1 MTTRSAAHRTSHT
14 ARRLAAVT
22 AAVVLPLAGAAVP
35 ALAAP
40 AAAQQAPAP
49 ATQSPSQ
56 PLQWG
61 PCPAHVQT
69 PSAVCATMQVPLDYS
84 DPGGPMID
92 VMVEKQPAAN
102 PGARRGVVFGNA
114 GGPGGDTLSFFDDN
128 PVFTWPQE
136 LRNEFDLIAVQPRG
150 LQHATPIDCG
160 ELPTDPFVLA
170 TNGGGAFAAG
180 CEANSPGYAR
190 HITTENTARD
200 WEMARQALGEERINI
215 YGLSYGTQL
224 GSVYATL
231 FPQHTDKLVLDSGI
245 DPDRQWGQLLRDQ
258 DPAYKQ
264 RFYDMFSW
272 IADNDAEYHLGTTAL
287 QVYQRW
293 SERVVAEVGVPPT
306 VAPPPAQVG
315 DVPPALSQFAQAYI
329 DGTNLTNPAR
339 VQFEGLVAQ
348 LLTGGAMQLDS
359 PALAAARG
367 VTPQSSMWPDFA
379 RSLRDG
385 LPFVPVD
392 DAGNPVDLSD
402 SQDPKAQE
410 NYRAMVTGQ
419 TMQSVMLCNENQS
432 VPNPLDYPG
441 FLWTNFVTGD
451 LFDLVGLAANSGAM
465 CLGWPPVT
473 RAPMLDG
480 SQLQT
485 RPLQLQA
492 QRDPQTP
499 YGPAQVMRERM
510 GSHLITVG
518 GGDHGNFAKGNQV
531 VDAAV
536 LEYLRTGHTGVT
548 EAPATPVFDAFA

>member
-1 MTTRSAAHRTSHT
+1 MTTQPAEHRPCRP
-14 ARRLAAVT
+14 ARRIVAAA

-49 ATQSPSQ
+49 APQAQ
-56 PLQWG
+56 ALNWG
-61 PCPAHVQT
+61 PCPAHVET

-84 DPGGPMID
+84 DPAGPTID

-114 GGPGGDTLSFFDDN
+114 GGPGGDTLNFFDDN

-136 LRNEFDLIAVQPRG
+136 LRDEFDLIAVQPRG

-160 ELPTDPFVLA
+160 PMPVDPFVLA
-170 TNGGGAFAAG
+170 TNAGGAMRAG

-215 YGLSYGTQL
+215 FGLSYGTQL

-264 RFYDMFSW
+264 RVYDMFAW
-272 IADNDAEYHLGTTAL
+272 IAENDDEYHLGTTAL

-293 SERVVAEVGVPPT
+293 SERVVAEAGVPPT
-306 VAPPPAQVG
+306 LAPPPAQVG
-315 DVPPALSQFAQAYI
+315 DVPPALAQFAQAYI

-348 LLTGGAMQLDS
+348 LLTGGAMQLES
-359 PALAAARG
+359 PALATARG
-367 VTPQSSMWPDFA
+367 TVPQSATWPDFA
-379 RSLRDG
+379 RTLRDG
-385 LPFVPVD
+385 TSFVPVD
-392 DAGNPVDLSD
+392 DSGKPIDLSD
-402 SQDPKAQE
+402 SEDPAVQE
-410 NYRAMVTGQ
+410 NLAAMTTMQ
-419 TMQSVMLCNENQS
+419 TMQSVMLCNENQTA
-432 VPNPLDYPG
+432 PNPLDYPG

-451 LFDLVGLAANSGAM
+451 IFDLVGLSANSGAM
-465 CLGWPPVT
+465 CQGWAPVT

-480 SQLQT
+480 SKLET
-485 RPLQLQA
+485 RPLQLQS

-499 YGPAQVMRERM
+499 YGPSMVMRDRM

-536 LEYLRTGHTGVT
+536 IEYLRTGHTGVT
-548 EAPATPVFDAFA
+548 EAPATPVYDAFA